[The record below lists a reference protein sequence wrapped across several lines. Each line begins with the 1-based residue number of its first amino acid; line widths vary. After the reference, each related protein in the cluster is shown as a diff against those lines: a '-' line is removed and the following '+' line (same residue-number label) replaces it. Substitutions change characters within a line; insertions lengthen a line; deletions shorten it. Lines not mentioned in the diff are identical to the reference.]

1 MESAHD
7 ALMLDAK
14 RAFDLA
20 ASALA
25 AFVFAPVMPLVT
37 AAVFVDD
44 GLPLLFVQERIG
56 RDRKAFRVLKLRT
69 MRDGRVTRVGRWL
82 RTTGLDELPQ
92 FVNVVRGEMS
102 VVGPRPLTREDLE
115 RLGWGSAEHDR
126 RFDVRPGI
134 VGLAQVIGGRTARH
148 TAKLDAL
155 YARRCSLSLDAS
167 MVALGFVSNVVGKT
181 RMRALRRLV
190 LGLGARPLTAK
201 RRPLTRPT
209 TSSDDG
215 AAQSAL
221 A

>member
-1 MESAHD
+1 MFD
-7 ALMLDAK
+7 PK

-25 AFVFAPVMPLVT
+25 AVVFAPAMPVLAT
-37 AAVFVDD
+37 AIALDD

-102 VVGPRPLTREDLE
+102 VVGPRPLTSDDIG
-115 RLGWGSAEHDR
+115 RLGWDSSEHDA
-126 RFDVRPGI
+126 RFRVKPGI

-155 YARRCSLSLDAS
+155 YARHVSLRVDAS
-167 MVALGFVSNVVGKT
+167 MVALGFVSNVVGKA
-181 RMRALRRLV
+181 RMREVRRFV
-190 LGLGARPLTAK
+190 LGLRRGTAGARPLTAK
-201 RRPLTRPT
+201 RRPLTGRAP
-209 TSSDDG
+209 SSD
-215 AAQSAL
+215 ARVPQSGL

>member
-1 MESAHD
+1 VESAHD
-7 ALMLDAK
+7 ARMLDAK

-25 AFVFAPVMPLVT
+25 AIVFAPVMPLVT
-37 AAVFVDD
+37 AAVCIDD

-69 MRDGRVTRVGRWL
+69 MRNGRVTRVGRWL
-82 RTTGLDELPQ
+82 RATGLDELPQ

-102 VVGPRPLTREDLE
+102 VVGPRPLTREDLG
-115 RLGWGSAEHDR
+115 RLRWDTAEHDR

-155 YARRCSLSLDAS
+155 YARRASLSVDAS

-181 RMRALRRLV
+181 RMRVLRRLV
-190 LGLGARPLTAK
+190 LGLGPRPLITK
-201 RRPLTRPT
+201 RRPLTRRTPST
-209 TSSDDG
+209 HG
-215 AAQSAL
+215 CAAQSAL
-221 A
+221 P

>member
-1 MESAHD
+1 MFD
-7 ALMLDAK
+7 PK

-25 AFVFAPVMPLVT
+25 AVVFAPAMPVLAT
-37 AAVFVDD
+37 AIALDD

-69 MRDGRVTRVGRWL
+69 MRDGHVTRTGRWL
-82 RTTGLDELPQ
+82 RATGLDELPQ

-102 VVGPRPLTREDLE
+102 VVGPRPLTTADLA
-115 RLGWGSAEHDR
+115 RLRWDTSEHDA
-126 RFDVRPGI
+126 RFRVRPGI

-155 YARRCSLSLDAS
+155 YARRASLTVDAS
-167 MVALGFVSNVVGKT
+167 MVALGFVSNLVGKV
-181 RMRALRRLV
+181 RMREIRRFV
-190 LGLGARPLTAK
+190 LGMGARPLAAK
-201 RRPLTRPT
+201 ARPLTRPT
-209 TSSDDG
+209 PSIDARAT
-215 AAQSAL
+215 QSGL

>member
-1 MESAHD
+1 
-7 ALMLDAK
+7 MLDPK

-25 AFVFAPVMPLVT
+25 AVVFAPVLPIL
-37 AAVFVDD
+37 AAAIAIDD
-44 GLPLLFVQERIG
+44 GLPFLFEQERIG
-56 RDRKAFRVLKLRT
+56 CDRKAFRVLKLRT
-69 MRDGRVTRVGRWL
+69 MRDGRVTRAGRWL
-82 RTTGLDELPQ
+82 RATGLDELPQ

-102 VVGPRPLTREDLE
+102 VVGPRPLTTDDLA
-115 RLGWGSAEHDR
+115 RLGWDAAAHDR
-126 RFDVRPGI
+126 RFTVRPGI

-155 YARRCSLSLDAS
+155 YARRASLAVDAS

-190 LGLGARPLTAK
+190 LGLSTRPLTTR
-201 RRPLTRPT
+201 RRPLARRAP
-209 TSSDDG
+209 SVDAS
-215 AAQSAL
+215 AAQSGL